1 MQFTNSLKTLTL
13 CSAIALLS
21 GGVVYAETPAGPT
34 DTAIKDDTAA
44 DAEAK
49 AAEAVAAEEAKKA
62 EQMQEQGMKQE
73 AAEVSG
79 SND

>member
-1 MQFTNSLKTLTL
+1 MQFTKSLKTLTL
-13 CSAIALLS
+13 SSALVLF
-21 GGVVYAETPAGPT
+21 GGGVYAETAAQSEEAT
-34 DTAIKDDTAA
+34 IEDDTAA
-44 DAEAK
+44 AAEAK